1 MGTALIKNMMVL
13 NCTGGIEGKHKT
25 KRRNK
30 DLDIIVSSLG
40 GSTDNVT
47 GSCWTI
53 SYPKNNGERGLIVL
67 ECGLV
72 QDGNTIKQQYN
83 ANKRMVETVG
93 KEVVQECEY
102 VLLGHAHVL
111 TP

>member
-1 MGTALIKNMMVL
+1 MSTALIKNMMVL
-13 NCTGGIEGKHKT
+13 NCTGGIEGKHMT